1 MSSSPE
7 SSPSPLDCLSAAE
20 ARDRLPPLCVVVA
33 LEHLRNRGVALGNA
47 EEEAT
52 LFAHYLVARGDFQG
66 LVTYLDAWEPEARA
80 RIVDT
85 PHYETYFGNTLHTC
99 AYWNTGHDAL
109 AIYRYLVSCG
119 ATVFK
124 DYYDNYPWQV
134 DGVMWP
140 CPVRGYRIGQRRA
153 SAPEFAETQA
163 EIERYFGLPTGAGAT
178 AGAVSP
184 T

>member
-7 SSPSPLDCLSAAE
+7 SSPSPLDCLSATC
-20 ARDRLPPLCVVVA
+20 ARAALPPLTVEVA
-33 LEHLRNRGVALGNA
+33 LGHLRNRGVHMDNA

-66 LVTYLDAWEPEARA
+66 LVSYLDAWEPEARA

-119 ATVFK
+119 ATAFK
-124 DYYDNYPWQV
+124 DYYHNYPWQV

-140 CPVRGYRIGQRRA
+140 CPVRGYRVGNRHA
-153 SAPEFAETQA
+153 GAEEFAETQA
-163 EIERYFGLPTGAGAT
+163 EIERYFGLTEPAAGPASAT
-178 AGAVSP
+178 
-184 T
+184 